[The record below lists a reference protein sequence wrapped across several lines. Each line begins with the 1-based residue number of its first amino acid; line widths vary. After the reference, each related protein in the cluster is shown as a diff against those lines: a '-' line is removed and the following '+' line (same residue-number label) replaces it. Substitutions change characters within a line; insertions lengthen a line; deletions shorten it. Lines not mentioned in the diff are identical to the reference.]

1 MVVNGNSEVNSTPT
15 PWRLRE
21 PCFGLFVLHG
31 FSFVCWLFDVGV
43 PPRGGYLSEV
53 ICLHRFTKITV
64 SKFAQSKGLRANS
77 CK

>member
-1 MVVNGNSEVNSTPT
+1 MVVNGNSEVNSTPIR
-15 PWRLRE
+15 WRLRE

-43 PPRGGYLSEV
+43 PPGGDLSEV
-53 ICLHRFTKITV
+53 ICLHRFMKMILSKIG
-64 SKFAQSKGLRANS
+64 QSKGLRANS